1 MQSFIPTQ
9 RNKNFFFMFF
19 VFLLTPLLSFADTSI
34 ISIQDA
40 FKAALNHPK
49 VQAKRNEAKA
59 ASEKLHFSEWQRF
72 PSLSIQTSA
81 AQASAMQTGAT
92 TVTTLRVEQPLWSF
106 GRISSAIESS
116 KARLEASEEAISEAE
131 QEILFKTTNSFFSI
145 IKNQKK
151 IEISNENVSEHQRL
165 LELIERRAR
174 GEVSSMSEV
183 ILAKARLDIAKSEN
197 AQLKNQLKN
206 NLADLENYIGKAVFQ
221 LSLYKSAFSL
231 PQSEEELL
239 KKALEY
245 SPYLR
250 RMDYEISAA
259 ESDISVAKSS
269 LFPQLSARSDQNF
282 GGILDGNVTYIA
294 LSFTPGNGLSA
305 LSAKNEAEAK
315 RELSENLK
323 KSAQLEIS
331 NKIRTDW
338 YQFVTETKQIETFS
352 NLAQTTQGVYRSNI
366 RQFEIGKK
374 TWIEVLN
381 SKKEN
386 TQANYSLADSEAN
399 YFSSGMR
406 LQIYIGEIVPESSLQ
421 N

>member
-151 IEISNENVSEHQRL
+151 NRN
-165 LELIERRAR
+165 
-174 GEVSSMSEV
+174 
-183 ILAKARLDIAKSEN
+183 
-197 AQLKNQLKN
+197 
-206 NLADLENYIGKAVFQ
+206 FQ
-221 LSLYKSAFSL
+221 
-231 PQSEEELL
+231 
-239 KKALEY
+239 
-245 SPYLR
+245 
-250 RMDYEISAA
+250 
-259 ESDISVAKSS
+259 
-269 LFPQLSARSDQNF
+269 
-282 GGILDGNVTYIA
+282 
-294 LSFTPGNGLSA
+294 
-305 LSAKNEAEAK
+305 
-315 RELSENLK
+315 
-323 KSAQLEIS
+323 
-331 NKIRTDW
+331 
-338 YQFVTETKQIETFS
+338 
-352 NLAQTTQGVYRSNI
+352 
-366 RQFEIGKK
+366 
-374 TWIEVLN
+374 
-381 SKKEN
+381 
-386 TQANYSLADSEAN
+386 
-399 YFSSGMR
+399 
-406 LQIYIGEIVPESSLQ
+406 
-421 N
+421 